1 MLTNRYKFSIIK
13 IEYILASYSA
23 GEVIIMT
30 DYFVEREY
38 IKQFI
43 ESFDDS
49 FNWYLPDEE
58 ECEIAK
64 AQLLSETGGNPRLH
78 IHKYSSSADVL
89 AKRKDKSDY
98 LFLLP
103 SGECAVVHLTFGD
116 KRNGNELHFLFFND
130 SRAAVQYL
138 DKLFRTDYLGE
149 KSFKFSVKDK
159 VEIFI
164 FMIQI
169 ILFFLVPSN
178 YKSVATIITG
188 VILYFTILYDWKKNG
203 FNLFRDK
210 SKYLV
215 NVIPLLRYQIAYISV
230 ISVFMVVGIVLSLL
244 SGIITG

>member
-1 MLTNRYKFSIIK
+1 
-13 IEYILASYSA
+13 
-23 GEVIIMT
+23 MT
-30 DYFVEREY
+30 DYSIEKDY
-38 IKQFI
+38 IRQFI
-43 ESFDDS
+43 ESYDDS

-58 ECEIAK
+58 ECEAAK
-64 AQLLSETGGNPRLH
+64 AELLAETGGNPRLH
-78 IHKYSSSADVL
+78 IHKFSSSAEVL

-98 LFLLP
+98 LFLLS

-116 KRNGNELHFLFFND
+116 KENGNELHFLFFNE
-130 SRAAVQYL
+130 SRSAMQYM
-138 DKLFRTDYLGE
+138 DKLYRTDYLGE
-149 KSFKFSVKDK
+149 KSFKFSTKDK

-164 FMIQI
+164 FIIQI
-169 ILFFLVPSN
+169 MLFFIVPKD
-178 YKSVATIITG
+178 YKSLATIITG
-188 VILYFTILYDWKKNG
+188 VVLYFTILYDWKKNG